1 MLKYLHCVV
10 VCSRGRPKQVISIIE
25 SVIACENSSD
35 VKIMIVL
42 NGHSKDELDEL
53 RQKYKNQINQV
64 EIIESVPGLAAARN
78 VALKKADCEVLT
90 FLDDDVSL
98 PNGYFTAID
107 SAFYD
112 DHELDGLSPRINGLY
127 PKTHSRSVFKI
138 KLRPR
143 YGKVTKTG
151 KNYWVPDTYGQ
162 EPTSVDWL
170 PGCSMSYRFTSIKD
184 MRFSEELMLGPTEG
198 YSLGEDI
205 DFSIQIPKLISLNT
219 ISVIHHQAESVR
231 DVFHIMAKG
240 RGRLIAYLAKKYPYK
255 VSRGRALLT
264 MFATCIYFGC
274 RALGQW
280 QSYGHY
286 FINSCVQL
294 QSYVSEF
301 IDPILI
307 GDVDVP

>member
-1 MLKYLHCVV
+1 
-10 VCSRGRPKQVISIIE
+10 
-25 SVIACENSSD
+25 
-35 VKIMIVL
+35 
-42 NGHSKDELDEL
+42 
-53 RQKYKNQINQV
+53 
-64 EIIESVPGLAAARN
+64 
-78 VALKKADCEVLT
+78 
-90 FLDDDVSL
+90 
-98 PNGYFTAID
+98 
-107 SAFYD
+107 
-112 DHELDGLSPRINGLY
+112 
-127 PKTHSRSVFKI
+127 
-138 KLRPR
+138 
-143 YGKVTKTG
+143 
-151 KNYWVPDTYGQ
+151 
-162 EPTSVDWL
+162 
-170 PGCSMSYRFTSIKD
+170 

-240 RGRLIAYLAKKYPYK
+240 RGRLIAYL
-255 VSRGRALLT
+255 SRGRALLT